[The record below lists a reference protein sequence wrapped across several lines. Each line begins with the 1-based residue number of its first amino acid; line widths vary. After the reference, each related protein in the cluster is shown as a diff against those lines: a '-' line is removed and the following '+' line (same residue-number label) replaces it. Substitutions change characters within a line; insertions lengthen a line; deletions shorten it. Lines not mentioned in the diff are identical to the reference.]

1 MNKGLF
7 ITFEGGD
14 ACGKSTQVKLFREY
28 VEKHPMKDKFVF
40 LREPG
45 GTELGEEIRKL
56 LLSYNLDAPV
66 PKAELM
72 LFLAS
77 RAQICEKV
85 IIPAL
90 NEGKIVVADRFY
102 DSTIAYQG
110 MARGIMSPE
119 GILNLNRSI
128 LGNITPDLTFYLK
141 LSPEDARARKLKMSE
156 GFDRMEMEEFTFHQ
170 KVCDG
175 YDYIAKLESERFH
188 IIDARKSIE
197 EIHEEI
203 KQTFEE
209 KLIEKTSQLSSDD
222 ITQQ

>member
-28 VEKHPMKDKFVF
+28 ANKHAYKDKFIF
-40 LREPG
+40 IREPG
-45 GTELGEEIRKL
+45 GTVLGEEIRKL
-56 LLSYNLDAPV
+56 VLNYTLDAPV

-90 NEGKIVVADRFY
+90 KEGKIVIADRFY

-119 GILNLNRSI
+119 EILYLNRSI

-141 LSPEDARARKLKMSE
+141 LSPEDARARKLKMAGQE
-156 GFDRMEMEEFTFHQ
+156 LDRMEMEEMDFHQ

-175 YDYIAKLESERFH
+175 YDYIANLESERFH

-197 EIHEEI
+197 EIQQEI

-209 KLIEKTSQLSSDD
+209 KLIENKN
-222 ITQQ
+222 

>member
-14 ACGKSTQVKLFREY
+14 ACGKSTQVKLFKEY
-28 VEKHPMKDKFVF
+28 ANLHPLKDKFIF
-40 LREPG
+40 IREPG
-45 GTELGEEIRKL
+45 GTVLGEEIRKL
-56 LLSYNLDAPV
+56 VLNYTLDAPV

-85 IIPAL
+85 IVPAL
-90 NEGKIVVADRFY
+90 KEGKIVIADRFY

-119 GILNLNRSI
+119 EILNLNRSI
-128 LGNITPDLTFYLK
+128 LGEIKPNLTFYLK
-141 LSPEDARARKLKMSE
+141 LSPEDARARKLKMTGQE
-156 GFDRMEMEEFTFHQ
+156 LDRMEMEELDFHQ

-175 YDYIAKLESERFH
+175 YDYIANLESERFH

-197 EIHEEI
+197 EIQQEI
-203 KQTFEE
+203 KQTFEK
-209 KLIEKTSQLSSDD
+209 KLIQK
-222 ITQQ
+222 

>member
-14 ACGKSTQVKLFREY
+14 ACGKSTQVKLFKEY
-28 VEKHPMKDKFVF
+28 ANLHPLKDKFVF
-40 LREPG
+40 IREPG
-45 GTELGEEIRKL
+45 GTVLGEEIRKL
-56 LLSYNLDAPV
+56 VLNYTLDAPV

-90 NEGKIVVADRFY
+90 KEGKIVIADRFY

-119 GILNLNRSI
+119 EILYLNRSI

-141 LSPEDARARKLKMSE
+141 LSPEDARARKLKMAGQE
-156 GFDRMEMEEFTFHQ
+156 LDRMEMEEMDFHQ

-175 YDYIAKLESERFH
+175 YDYIANLESERFH

-197 EIHEEI
+197 EIQQEI

-209 KLIEKTSQLSSDD
+209 KLIEK
-222 ITQQ
+222 

>member
-14 ACGKSTQVKLFREY
+14 ACGKSTQVKLFKEY
-28 VEKHPMKDKFVF
+28 ANLHPLKDKFIF
-40 LREPG
+40 IREPG
-45 GTELGEEIRKL
+45 GTVLGEEIRKL
-56 LLSYNLDAPV
+56 VLNYTLDAPV
-66 PKAELM
+66 PKAELI

-85 IIPAL
+85 IVPAVK
-90 NEGKIVVADRFY
+90 EGKIVIADRFY

-119 GILNLNRSI
+119 EILNLNRSI
-128 LGNITPDLTFYLK
+128 LGEIKPNLTFYLK
-141 LSPEDARARKLKMSE
+141 LSPEDARARKLKMTGQE
-156 GFDRMEMEEFTFHQ
+156 LDRMEMEELDFPQ

-175 YDYIAKLESERFH
+175 YDYIANLESERFH

-197 EIHEEI
+197 EIQQEI
-203 KQTFEE
+203 K
-209 KLIEKTSQLSSDD
+209 
-222 ITQQ
+222 

>member
-14 ACGKSTQVKLFREY
+14 ACGKSTQVKLFKEY
-28 VEKHPMKDKFVF
+28 ANLHPLKDKFIF
-40 LREPG
+40 IREPG
-45 GTELGEEIRKL
+45 GTVLGEEIRKL
-56 LLSYNLDAPV
+56 VLNYTLDAPV

-85 IIPAL
+85 IVPAL
-90 NEGKIVVADRFY
+90 KEGKIVIADRFY

-119 GILNLNRSI
+119 EILNLNRSI
-128 LGNITPDLTFYLK
+128 LGEIKPNLTFYLK
-141 LSPEDARARKLKMSE
+141 LSPEDARARKLKMTGQE
-156 GFDRMEMEEFTFHQ
+156 LDRMEMEELDFHQ

-175 YDYIAKLESERFH
+175 YDYIANLESERFH

-197 EIHEEI
+197 EIHQEI
-203 KQTFEE
+203 KQTFEK
-209 KLIEKTSQLSSDD
+209 KLIQK
-222 ITQQ
+222 